1 MEHKGSPLPKSISH
15 FSFHP
20 SLYGHIKC
28 RKHFVLLMKCH
39 EQFLCFVAK
48 VTVWLGT
55 TGTVEN
61 MHIFW
66 TKELEII
73 SPPAAGWR
81 WKQLIMWVF
90 FQSMWEHPGAL
101 KKNIRK
107 ISITSQIRLKW
118 RLVNGSMPE
127 HSGKHS
133 CHSGNP
139 SNTLYYIKKEIR
151 FYPHPKISLYI
162 LKILSPSHY
171 FSMYRNRAPHRHIL
185 K

>member
-1 MEHKGSPLPKSISH
+1 MPWAVPMFCSQSYCVAWDNRYCWKYAYFLNEGVRKNLPSCSRMEMKTVDHVGFLSKYVGTSW
-15 FSFHP
+15 SF
-20 SLYGHIKC
+20 
-28 RKHFVLLMKCH
+28 
-39 EQFLCFVAK
+39 
-48 VTVWLGT
+48 
-55 TGTVEN
+55 
-61 MHIFW
+61 
-66 TKELEII
+66 
-73 SPPAAGWR
+73 
-81 WKQLIMWVF
+81 
-90 FQSMWEHPGAL
+90 
-101 KKNIRK
+101 KKIIRK